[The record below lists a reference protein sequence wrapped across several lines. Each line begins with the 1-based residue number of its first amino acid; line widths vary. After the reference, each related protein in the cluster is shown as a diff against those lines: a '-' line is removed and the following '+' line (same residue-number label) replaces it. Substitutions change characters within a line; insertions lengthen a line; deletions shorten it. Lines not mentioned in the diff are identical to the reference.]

1 MLMNEPIRVLQ
12 LVNTAVTALTT
23 GGQSALD
30 VVICDLDDH
39 DMEILITHMA
49 ECINVGATTTG
60 WSRA

>member
-12 LVNTAVTALTT
+12 LVNTAVSALTT

-30 VVICDLDDH
+30 VVIRDLDDN

-49 ECINVGATTTG
+49 ECINLGAPAAVR
-60 WSRA
+60 SRV

>member
-1 MLMNEPIRVLQ
+1 MSEPTRVLQ

-30 VVICDLDDH
+30 VVIRDLDDN

-49 ECINVGATTTG
+49 ECTNLSAPAVVG
-60 WSRA
+60 SRV